1 MSAQKSLRHFA
12 AVFARTFHLWPL
24 IDRTGMYNYVRR
36 KKYPDTLVYLDVV
49 ITECCTLKCRDCSNL
64 MQYYHHPENL
74 DIEEQI
80 IALRRIF
87 RSVRVTQLKILGGEP
102 FVCQNNLI
110 RLLEYLKEE
119 AIDRVDEI
127 VIITNG
133 TLIPSDET
141 LNAIKDTPKTKI
153 LFSDYGE
160 VSSKIKDFTA
170 ICSERG
176 ITSEVVETEYWWDF
190 GDVKFREEKESKTQ
204 HRYDDCYS
212 RRLCTTLY
220 RGRLFV
226 CPRQAHA
233 IHLGL
238 IPDEGTEDVNV
249 LKPEYEDRT
258 VTRNAVYALID
269 RKKCIT
275 ACKYCGCDSGL
286 KVPRA
291 VQTERTIDADC

>member
-24 IDRTGMYNYVRR
+24 IARTGMYNYVRR

-87 RSVRVTQLKILGGEP
+87 RSVRVAQLKILGGEP

-119 AIDRVDEI
+119 AIDRVEEI

-190 GDVKFREEKESKTQ
+190 GDLKLREEKASKAQ
-204 HRYDDCYS
+204 YRFDACYS
-212 RRLCTTLY
+212 RKHCNTLY
-220 RGRLFV
+220 RGKLYL
-226 CPRQAHA
+226 CPRQAHGV
-233 IHLGL
+233 HLGL
-238 IPDEGTEDVNV
+238 IPGSDSERVDILVDEFDDPSV
-249 LKPEYEDRT
+249 LHDAIYR
-258 VTRNAVYALID
+258 LID
-269 RKKCIT
+269 RKERIQSCS
-275 ACKYCGCDSGL
+275 YCGCDSEI
-286 KVPRA
+286 KIQRA
-291 VQTERTIDADC
+291 VQLERQSDVS